1 MGNLGGLVLSLK
13 KYQQIRITGPDGLDV
28 VMRLVSG
35 GRSPRVLFNA
45 PRDYEITRETIDD
58 DDISIRDGRV
68 AETTLT

>member
-28 VMRLVSG
+28 VMRSVSG

-45 PRDYEITRETIDD
+45 PRDYQITRENID
-58 DDISIRDGRV
+58 DDISVGDGGV
-68 AETTLT
+68 TKPTIT

>member
-35 GRSPRVLFNA
+35 GRSPRVLFHA
-45 PRDYEITRETIDD
+45 PRDYEITRETID

>member
-13 KYQQIRITGPDGLDV
+13 KYQQIRITGPDGRDV

-58 DDISIRDGRV
+58 DISIRDDRV
-68 AETTLT
+68 AEPTLT